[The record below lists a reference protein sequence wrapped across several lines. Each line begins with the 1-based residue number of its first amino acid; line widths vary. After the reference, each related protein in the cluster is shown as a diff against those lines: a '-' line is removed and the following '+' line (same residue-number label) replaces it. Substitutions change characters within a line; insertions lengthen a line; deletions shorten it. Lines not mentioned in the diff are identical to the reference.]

1 MQISKTNSNTD
12 RCSTWNAW
20 QHVLFQSFQ
29 ACDVQIYGTQWMW
42 TLKTQESVTSW
53 NIDLKARPSHRP
65 FSNPSHSYHPSS
77 TEGEESNCATVCG
90 IKIRS
95 IDLLIMTNS
104 RAIKTIHIHYIHTQH
119 IHTKH
124 VCKSDDAW
132 FTTPS
137 LRSTQNQRV

>member
-12 RCSTWNAW
+12 RGSTWNAW
-20 QHVLFQSFQ
+20 QRALFQSFQ

-65 FSNPSHSYHPSS
+65 SSNPSHSYYPSS
-77 TEGEESNCATVCG
+77 TGEESNCATVCG
-90 IKIRS
+90 IKIHS

-104 RAIKTIHIHYIHTQH
+104 RAIKTMHIHYIHTQH
-119 IHTKH
+119 IHAKH

-132 FTTPS
+132 FTALS
-137 LRSTQNQRV
+137 LRSTQNQSV